1 MSKNN
6 LNWRET
12 DPNNP
17 HKYEEDIEL
26 YAYQLHAL
34 RHLSNQYSLF
44 IPRGSG
50 RSRALEM
57 IGRRYW
63 SMCDTGEGGSD
74 N

>member
-17 HKYEEDIEL
+17 HKYKEDINL
-26 YAYQLHAL
+26 YTYQRHAL
-34 RHLSNQYSLF
+34 RQLSNQYSMF

-57 IGRRYW
+57 LMSYW
-63 SMCDTGEGGSD
+63 GLHDTNEGE
-74 N
+74 NRQ